1 MGKYSITQLAT
12 ILVKKNGISNDEA
25 LKFVT
30 AIFDIVKEGLETD
43 KLVKIKGF
51 GTFKIIDVDPRESV
65 NVNTGE
71 RVLINGH
78 QKITFTP
85 DSVMKEMVN
94 RPFAQFETVVLNDG
108 VDFSDIDK
116 LSNINENIDKQEETQ
131 EELQEIIQEEEEKK
145 EEGKEEVHDITPQES
160 SNNDDVVRNQTTIS
174 PTKEL
179 AETFTKETAEE
190 TSEKQIEELAEKPIE
205 ETAEKLIEESSEKQ
219 IEEPAEKPIE
229 ETAEKLIEEPA
240 EKLIEEP
247 AEKQIEKP
255 AEEQIED
262 FDKEE
267 NSHNFTTILLSIASC
282 LLLMAASAYIGYLYG
297 IEEGRHQEKTS
308 QISKYST
315 YLDKQNEELR
325 TKRLAEEAKATKEA
339 EKTKNDTT
347 KQTAKDNK
355 TDTTTNNKPKENNK
369 TKEDNNDD
377 NFSKYDTMDA
387 RVRTGAYVIVG
398 IDKYIIVREGQTVGK
413 IAKALLGPGMSCYIE
428 VLNGVTENEPL
439 KEGTK
444 IKIPKLRHK
453 KAAKKK

>member
-131 EELQEIIQEEEEKK
+131 EEFQEIIQEEEEKK

-179 AETFTKETAEE
+179 AETSTKETAEE

-205 ETAEKLIEESSEKQ
+205 ETAEKLIEEPAEKQ
-219 IEEPAEKPIE
+219 IEEPAEDP
-229 ETAEKLIEEPA
+229 
-240 EKLIEEP
+240 
-247 AEKQIEKP
+247 
-255 AEEQIED
+255 IED

>member
-219 IEEPAEKPIE
+219 IEEPAEDP
-229 ETAEKLIEEPA
+229 
-240 EKLIEEP
+240 
-247 AEKQIEKP
+247 
-255 AEEQIED
+255 IED

-325 TKRLAEEAKATKEA
+325 TKRLVEEAKATKEA

-355 TDTTTNNKPKENNK
+355 TDTTTNNQPKENNK

-377 NFSKYDTMDA
+377 NFSKYNTMDA

>member
-145 EEGKEEVHDITPQES
+145 EEGKKEEGKEEVHDITPQES

-179 AETFTKETAEE
+179 AETFTKETAE
-190 TSEKQIEELAEKPIE
+190 TSTK
-205 ETAEKLIEESSEKQ
+205 ETAEETSEKQ

-240 EKLIEEP
+240 EKQIEE
-247 AEKQIEKP
+247 P

>member
-131 EELQEIIQEEEEKK
+131 EEFQEIIQEEEEKK

-179 AETFTKETAEE
+179 AETSTKETAEE

-205 ETAEKLIEESSEKQ
+205 ETAEKLIEEPAEKQ
-219 IEEPAEKPIE
+219 IEEPAEDP
-229 ETAEKLIEEPA
+229 
-240 EKLIEEP
+240 
-247 AEKQIEKP
+247 
-255 AEEQIED
+255 IED

-355 TDTTTNNKPKENNK
+355 TDTTTNNQPKENNK

>member
-145 EEGKEEVHDITPQES
+145 EEGKKEERKEEVHDITPQES

-179 AETFTKETAEE
+179 AETSTKETAKE

-205 ETAEKLIEESSEKQ
+205 ETAEKLIEEPAEKQ
-219 IEEPAEKPIE
+219 IEEPAEDP
-229 ETAEKLIEEPA
+229 
-240 EKLIEEP
+240 
-247 AEKQIEKP
+247 
-255 AEEQIED
+255 IED

-355 TDTTTNNKPKENNK
+355 TDKTTNNQPKENNK

>member
-131 EELQEIIQEEEEKK
+131 EEFQEIIQEEEEKK

-179 AETFTKETAEE
+179 AETSTKETAEE
-190 TSEKQIEELAEKPIE
+190 TS
-205 ETAEKLIEESSEKQ
+205 EKLIEESSEKQ

-229 ETAEKLIEEPA
+229 ETAEKLIEEPTD
-240 EKLIEEP
+240 KQIEEP
-247 AEKQIEKP
+247 AEDP
-255 AEEQIED
+255 IED

-355 TDTTTNNKPKENNK
+355 TDTTTNNQPKENNK

-453 KAAKKK
+453 KATKKK

>member
-179 AETFTKETAEE
+179 AETFIKETAEE
-190 TSEKQIEELAEKPIE
+190 T
-205 ETAEKLIEESSEKQ
+205 
-219 IEEPAEKPIE
+219 AEKPIE

-240 EKLIEEP
+240 EKQIEE
-247 AEKQIEKP
+247 P

-297 IEEGRHQEKTS
+297 IEEGKHQEKTS

-325 TKRLAEEAKATKEA
+325 TKRLVEEAKATKEA

-355 TDTTTNNKPKENNK
+355 TDTTTNNQPKENNK

-444 IKIPKLRHK
+444 IKIPKLCHK

>member
-131 EELQEIIQEEEEKK
+131 EELQEIIQEEEEQK

-179 AETFTKETAEE
+179 AETSTKETAEE
-190 TSEKQIEELAEKPIE
+190 TAEKQIEELAEK
-205 ETAEKLIEESSEKQ
+205 Q
-219 IEEPAEKPIE
+219 IEEPAEDP
-229 ETAEKLIEEPA
+229 
-240 EKLIEEP
+240 
-247 AEKQIEKP
+247 
-255 AEEQIED
+255 IED

-325 TKRLAEEAKATKEA
+325 TKRLVEEAKAATKEA

-355 TDTTTNNKPKENNK
+355 TDTTTNNQPKENNK

>member
-145 EEGKEEVHDITPQES
+145 EEGKKEERKEEVHDITPEES
-160 SNNDDVVRNQTTIS
+160 SNKDDVVRNQTTIS

-179 AETFTKETAEE
+179 AETSTKETAEE

-205 ETAEKLIEESSEKQ
+205 ETAEKLIEEPAEKQ
-219 IEEPAEKPIE
+219 IEEPAEDP
-229 ETAEKLIEEPA
+229 
-240 EKLIEEP
+240 
-247 AEKQIEKP
+247 
-255 AEEQIED
+255 IED

-315 YLDKQNEELR
+315 YLDKQNEEMR

>member
-116 LSNINENIDKQEETQ
+116 LSNINENIDKQEEPQ

-145 EEGKEEVHDITPQES
+145 EEGKKEEGKEEVHDITPQES
-160 SNNDDVVRNQTTIS
+160 STNDDVVRNQTTIS

-179 AETFTKETAEE
+179 AETSTKETAE
-190 TSEKQIEELAEKPIE
+190 KLIEELAEKPIE
-205 ETAEKLIEESSEKQ
+205 ETAEKLIEEPAEKQ
-219 IEEPAEKPIE
+219 IEEPAEKP
-229 ETAEKLIEEPA
+229 
-240 EKLIEEP
+240 
-247 AEKQIEKP
+247 
-255 AEEQIED
+255 IED

-355 TDTTTNNKPKENNK
+355 TDTTTNNQPKENNK

>member
-116 LSNINENIDKQEETQ
+116 LSNINENIDKQEEPQ
-131 EELQEIIQEEEEKK
+131 EELEEIIQEEEEKKEEGKK

-179 AETFTKETAEE
+179 AETSTKETAEETSEKPIEE

-205 ETAEKLIEESSEKQ
+205 ETAEKLIEE
-219 IEEPAEKPIE
+219 PAEDP
-229 ETAEKLIEEPA
+229 
-240 EKLIEEP
+240 
-247 AEKQIEKP
+247 
-255 AEEQIED
+255 IED

-355 TDTTTNNKPKENNK
+355 TDTTTNNQPKENNK

>member
-179 AETFTKETAEE
+179 AETSTK
-190 TSEKQIEELAEKPIE
+190 

-240 EKLIEEP
+240 EKLIEE
-247 AEKQIEKP
+247 Q
-255 AEEQIED
+255 AEELIED

-355 TDTTTNNKPKENNK
+355 TDTTTNNQPKENNK

-377 NFSKYDTMDA
+377 NFSKYNTMDK

>member
-145 EEGKEEVHDITPQES
+145 EEGKKEERKEEVHDITPQES

-179 AETFTKETAEE
+179 AETSTKETAEE

-205 ETAEKLIEESSEKQ
+205 ETAEKLIEEPAEKQ
-219 IEEPAEKPIE
+219 IEEPAEDP
-229 ETAEKLIEEPA
+229 
-240 EKLIEEP
+240 
-247 AEKQIEKP
+247 
-255 AEEQIED
+255 IED

-355 TDTTTNNKPKENNK
+355 TDKTTNNQPKENNK

-377 NFSKYDTMDA
+377 NFSKYNTMDA

>member
-179 AETFTKETAEE
+179 AETSTKETAEE
-190 TSEKQIEELAEKPIE
+190 TSEKL
-205 ETAEKLIEESSEKQ
+205 

-229 ETAEKLIEEPA
+229 ETAEKLIEETSDKLIEEPT

-247 AEKQIEKP
+247 AEDP
-255 AEEQIED
+255 IED

-369 TKEDNNDD
+369 TKEDNDDD
-377 NFSKYDTMDA
+377 NFSKYNTMDK

>member
-145 EEGKEEVHDITPQES
+145 EEGEKEERKEEVHDITPQES

-179 AETFTKETAEE
+179 AETSTKETAEE
-190 TSEKQIEELAEKPIE
+190 TSEKQIEE
-205 ETAEKLIEESSEKQ
+205 SSEKQ
-219 IEEPAEKPIE
+219 IE

-240 EKLIEEP
+240 EETSEKLIEEP
-247 AEKQIEKP
+247 AEDP
-255 AEEQIED
+255 IED

>member
-94 RPFAQFETVVLNDG
+94 RPFAQFETVVLYDG

-145 EEGKEEVHDITPQES
+145 EEGEKEERKEEVHDITPQES

-190 TSEKQIEELAEKPIE
+190 TSEKQIEE
-205 ETAEKLIEESSEKQ
+205 
-219 IEEPAEKPIE
+219 PAEKPIE
-229 ETAEKLIEEPA
+229 ETAEKLIEEPTD
-240 EKLIEEP
+240 KQIEEP
-247 AEKQIEKP
+247 AEDP
-255 AEEQIED
+255 IED

-315 YLDKQNEELR
+315 YLDKQNEE
-325 TKRLAEEAKATKEA
+325 
-339 EKTKNDTT
+339 
-347 KQTAKDNK
+347 
-355 TDTTTNNKPKENNK
+355 
-369 TKEDNNDD
+369 
-377 NFSKYDTMDA
+377 
-387 RVRTGAYVIVG
+387 
-398 IDKYIIVREGQTVGK
+398 
-413 IAKALLGPGMSCYIE
+413 
-428 VLNGVTENEPL
+428 
-439 KEGTK
+439 
-444 IKIPKLRHK
+444 
-453 KAAKKK
+453 

>member
-116 LSNINENIDKQEETQ
+116 LSNINENIDKQEEPQ
-131 EELQEIIQEEEEKK
+131 EELQEIIQEEEEKKEEGKK

-190 TSEKQIEELAEKPIE
+190 TSEK
-205 ETAEKLIEESSEKQ
+205 LIEESSEKQ
-219 IEEPAEKPIE
+219 IEEPAEKLIE

-240 EKLIEEP
+240 EDP
-247 AEKQIEKP
+247 
-255 AEEQIED
+255 IED

-355 TDTTTNNKPKENNK
+355 TDTTTNNQPKENNK

>member
-116 LSNINENIDKQEETQ
+116 LSNINENIDKQEEPQ

-205 ETAEKLIEESSEKQ
+205 ETAEKLIEEPAEKQ
-219 IEEPAEKPIE
+219 IEEPAEDP
-229 ETAEKLIEEPA
+229 
-240 EKLIEEP
+240 
-247 AEKQIEKP
+247 
-255 AEEQIED
+255 IED

-355 TDTTTNNKPKENNK
+355 TDTTTNNQPKENNK

>member
-131 EELQEIIQEEEEKK
+131 EEFQEIIQEEEEKK

-179 AETFTKETAEE
+179 AETFIKETAEE
-190 TSEKQIEELAEKPIE
+190 TSEKP
-205 ETAEKLIEESSEKQ
+205 IEESSEKQ

-247 AEKQIEKP
+247 AEDP
-255 AEEQIED
+255 IED

-355 TDTTTNNKPKENNK
+355 TDTTTNNQPKENNK

>member
-116 LSNINENIDKQEETQ
+116 LSNINENIDKQEEPQ
-131 EELQEIIQEEEEKK
+131 EELQEIIQEEEEKKEEGKK

-179 AETFTKETAEE
+179 AETSTKETA
-190 TSEKQIEELAEKPIE
+190 
-205 ETAEKLIEESSEKQ
+205 
-219 IEEPAEKPIE
+219 E

-240 EKLIEEP
+240 EDP
-247 AEKQIEKP
+247 
-255 AEEQIED
+255 IED

>member
-179 AETFTKETAEE
+179 AETSTKETAEE

-205 ETAEKLIEESSEKQ
+205 ETAEKLIEE
-219 IEEPAEKPIE
+219 
-229 ETAEKLIEEPA
+229 PA
-240 EKLIEEP
+240 EKLIEE
-247 AEKQIEKP
+247 Q
-255 AEEQIED
+255 AEELIED

-282 LLLMAASAYIGYLYG
+282 LLLMSASAYIGYLYG

>member
-43 KLVKIKGF
+43 KIVKIKGF

-145 EEGKEEVHDITPQES
+145 EEGKKEEGKEEVHDITPQES

-179 AETFTKETAEE
+179 AETSTKETAEE
-190 TSEKQIEELAEKPIE
+190 TS
-205 ETAEKLIEESSEKQ
+205 EKLIEESSEKQ
-219 IEEPAEKPIE
+219 IEETSEKLIE
-229 ETAEKLIEEPA
+229 EPTEKLIEEPA
-240 EKLIEEP
+240 EDP
-247 AEKQIEKP
+247 
-255 AEEQIED
+255 IED

-377 NFSKYDTMDA
+377 NFSKYDNMDA

>member
-145 EEGKEEVHDITPQES
+145 EEGKKEEGKEEVHDITPQES

-179 AETFTKETAEE
+179 AETFTKETAE
-190 TSEKQIEELAEKPIE
+190 TSTK
-205 ETAEKLIEESSEKQ
+205 ETAEETSEKQ

-240 EKLIEEP
+240 EKQIEE
-247 AEKQIEKP
+247 P

-355 TDTTTNNKPKENNK
+355 TDTTTNNQPKENNK

>member
-145 EEGKEEVHDITPQES
+145 EEGEKEERKEEVHDITPQES

-179 AETFTKETAEE
+179 AETSTK
-190 TSEKQIEELAEKPIE
+190 
-205 ETAEKLIEESSEKQ
+205 ETAEKLIEESSEKP

-247 AEKQIEKP
+247 AEEL
-255 AEEQIED
+255 IED

-377 NFSKYDTMDA
+377 NFSKYDNMDA

-453 KAAKKK
+453 KATKKK

>member
-131 EELQEIIQEEEEKK
+131 EEFQEIIQEEEEKK

-179 AETFTKETAEE
+179 AETSTK
-190 TSEKQIEELAEKPIE
+190 

-219 IEEPAEKPIE
+219 IEE
-229 ETAEKLIEEPA
+229 
-240 EKLIEEP
+240 
-247 AEKQIEKP
+247 P

-325 TKRLAEEAKATKEA
+325 TKRLVEEAKATKEA

-355 TDTTTNNKPKENNK
+355 TDKTTNNQPKENNK

-377 NFSKYDTMDA
+377 NFSKYNTMDA

>member
-179 AETFTKETAEE
+179 AETSTKETAEE
-190 TSEKQIEELAEKPIE
+190 TSEKQIEE
-205 ETAEKLIEESSEKQ
+205 SSEKQ
-219 IEEPAEKPIE
+219 IEETAENLIEEPAEK
-229 ETAEKLIEEPA
+229 TSEKLIEEPA
-240 EKLIEEP
+240 EDP
-247 AEKQIEKP
+247 
-255 AEEQIED
+255 IED

>member
-131 EELQEIIQEEEEKK
+131 EELQEIIQEEEE
-145 EEGKEEVHDITPQES
+145 GKEEVHDITPQES

-179 AETFTKETAEE
+179 AETFTKETAE
-190 TSEKQIEELAEKPIE
+190 TSTK
-205 ETAEKLIEESSEKQ
+205 ETAEETSEKQ

-240 EKLIEEP
+240 EKQIEE
-247 AEKQIEKP
+247 P

-355 TDTTTNNKPKENNK
+355 TDTTTNNQPKENNK

-444 IKIPKLRHK
+444 IKIPKLCHK

>member
-145 EEGKEEVHDITPQES
+145 EEGKKEERKEEVHDITPQES

-179 AETFTKETAEE
+179 AETSTKETAEE

-205 ETAEKLIEESSEKQ
+205 ETAEKLIEEPAEKQ
-219 IEEPAEKPIE
+219 IEEPAEDP
-229 ETAEKLIEEPA
+229 
-240 EKLIEEP
+240 
-247 AEKQIEKP
+247 
-255 AEEQIED
+255 IED

-355 TDTTTNNKPKENNK
+355 TDTTTNNQPKENNK

>member
-179 AETFTKETAEE
+179 AETSTKETAEE

-205 ETAEKLIEESSEKQ
+205 ETAEKLIEEPAEKQ
-219 IEEPAEKPIE
+219 IEEPAEDP
-229 ETAEKLIEEPA
+229 
-240 EKLIEEP
+240 
-247 AEKQIEKP
+247 
-255 AEEQIED
+255 IED

-377 NFSKYDTMDA
+377 NFSKYDNMDA

>member
-145 EEGKEEVHDITPQES
+145 EEGKKEEGKEEVHDITPQES

-179 AETFTKETAEE
+179 AETFTKETAE
-190 TSEKQIEELAEKPIE
+190 TSTK
-205 ETAEKLIEESSEKQ
+205 ETAEETSEKQ

-247 AEKQIEKP
+247 AEKQIEEP

-369 TKEDNNDD
+369 TKEDNDDD

>member
-190 TSEKQIEELAEKPIE
+190 TSEK
-205 ETAEKLIEESSEKQ
+205 LIEESSEKP

-229 ETAEKLIEEPA
+229 ETAEELIEEPA
-240 EKLIEEP
+240 EEQIEEP
-247 AEKQIEKP
+247 AEDP
-255 AEEQIED
+255 IED

-325 TKRLAEEAKATKEA
+325 TKRLAEEAKAATKEA

-369 TKEDNNDD
+369 TKEDNDDD

>member
-116 LSNINENIDKQEETQ
+116 LSNINENIDKREETQ
-131 EELQEIIQEEEEKK
+131 EELQEIIQEEEEK
-145 EEGKEEVHDITPQES
+145 EEVHDITPQES
-160 SNNDDVVRNQTTIS
+160 STNDDVVRNQTTIS
-174 PTKEL
+174 PTKKL
-179 AETFTKETAEE
+179 AETSTKETAEE
-190 TSEKQIEELAEKPIE
+190 TSEKL
-205 ETAEKLIEESSEKQ
+205 

-229 ETAEKLIEEPA
+229 EPAEKQIEETSEKLIEEPTEKLIEEPA
-240 EKLIEEP
+240 EDP
-247 AEKQIEKP
+247 
-255 AEEQIED
+255 IED

-339 EKTKNDTT
+339 KKTKNDTT

>member
-179 AETFTKETAEE
+179 AETSTK
-190 TSEKQIEELAEKPIE
+190 
-205 ETAEKLIEESSEKQ
+205 ETAEKLIEESSEKP
-219 IEEPAEKPIE
+219 IEEPAEKPSEETAEKQIE

-240 EKLIEEP
+240 EKL
-247 AEKQIEKP
+247 
-255 AEEQIED
+255 IED

>member
-145 EEGKEEVHDITPQES
+145 EEGEKEERKEEVHDITPQES

-179 AETFTKETAEE
+179 AETSTK
-190 TSEKQIEELAEKPIE
+190 
-205 ETAEKLIEESSEKQ
+205 
-219 IEEPAEKPIE
+219 

-247 AEKQIEKP
+247 AEDP
-255 AEEQIED
+255 IED

-355 TDTTTNNKPKENNK
+355 TDTTTNNQPKENNK

>member
-131 EELQEIIQEEEEKK
+131 EEFQEIIQEEEEKK

-179 AETFTKETAEE
+179 AETSTKETAEE

-205 ETAEKLIEESSEKQ
+205 ETAEKLIEEPTDKQ
-219 IEEPAEKPIE
+219 IEEPAEDP
-229 ETAEKLIEEPA
+229 
-240 EKLIEEP
+240 
-247 AEKQIEKP
+247 
-255 AEEQIED
+255 IED

-355 TDTTTNNKPKENNK
+355 TDTTTNNQPKENNK

>member
-116 LSNINENIDKQEETQ
+116 QEETQ
-131 EELQEIIQEEEEKK
+131 EEFQEIIQEEEEKK

-179 AETFTKETAEE
+179 AETSTK
-190 TSEKQIEELAEKPIE
+190 

-219 IEEPAEKPIE
+219 IEEPAEKQ
-229 ETAEKLIEEPA
+229 IEEPA
-240 EKLIEEP
+240 EDP
-247 AEKQIEKP
+247 
-255 AEEQIED
+255 IED

-355 TDTTTNNKPKENNK
+355 TDTTTNNQPKENNK